1 MNYKWKQLSI
11 EDSSFYKGIGM
22 LLITFHNFFH
32 WVKPGTSENEFG
44 FHASRI
50 VDLWGN
56 LLHSPSDF
64 INLMFS
70 YFGHYGVQIFIFLS
84 GYGLMMAYH
93 KRKIGWTSFVFKRL
107 TKLYPALIIS
117 IVILILI
124 RIFQT
129 NELPNHT
136 ILNLYLLKL
145 SFLSNFFPRMGL
157 SVNGPWWF
165 YSMIIQLYFVF
176 PFLLW
181 VYKKTKQLG
190 LWLIV
195 LFSYA
200 AIVLFYDSFLV
211 VDLNI
216 YSLFIGHLP
225 EFILGM
231 IMAMHPPK
239 KSSYFLLPLAI
250 IVFALGNFY
259 KSFWYFSFLPLSFI
273 LMMGLQPLQKQVK
286 KAKGIY
292 RFILFFGEVSM
303 YTFAIHGFLRAPFV
317 DIANNLNSSTY
328 TVLIAIVFVIIS
340 TIMGLGIKSI
350 ETYYQR
356 VKSSDKWNKY
366 FLFNPTNKEPKFLQK
381 FIQNK
386 ANQSFIQFVFIF
398 IISDIFLRI
407 YGIIVIHYYQNV
419 FYNSWYNV
427 LLGIYDDISII
438 TIVSL
443 LLYFPIIFLSKF
455 SNKILNYSIYTAL
468 VFWVMLYIISV
479 NNLAVYID
487 NIQMN
492 TLGDTIN
499 YLLQDS
505 FSWIVVGIT
514 FFILF
519 EILIFKFILQI
530 KFHSILL
537 FLIFGLGIF
546 SAINSFY
553 LKPVKD
559 SHAVDMAYILQ
570 VNPIKLINKESIK
583 PSISTK
589 IVEEKQQKNNFLVF
603 ESNFDS
609 VNSDYY
615 AKDVFTG
622 NAFSGNNA
630 IMIRDSITYSPLL
643 AKQSLP
649 KNTKSIDVYVKMKF
663 KHLKTGANKLPL
675 LIIQVDSKDKKGNY
689 WNKFNP
695 FNTIL
700 LPLDGWA
707 EITFKQT
714 VKLKATDSQ
723 QNLKM
728 YFLNPHKTSALYDDL
743 YITISTD

>member
-32 WVKPGTSENEFG
+32 WVNPGTSENEFG
-44 FHASRI
+44 FNDNRI
-50 VDLWGN
+50 VELWGN
-56 LLHSPSDF
+56 LLHSPLDF

-70 YFGHYGVQIFIFLS
+70 YFGHFGVQIFIFLS
-84 GYGLMMAYH
+84 GYGLMIAYH

-117 IVILILI
+117 IIILILI
-124 RIFQT
+124 RIYQSS
-129 NELPNHT
+129 ELPSHV

-190 LWLIV
+190 LWIIV

-216 YSLFIGHLP
+216 YMLFIGHLP

-239 KSSYFLLPLAI
+239 KSTYILLPLAV

-273 LMMGLQPLQKQVK
+273 IMVGLQPLQKLIR
-286 KAKGIY
+286 KAKGVY
-292 RFILFFGEVSM
+292 KFILFFGEVSM

-328 TVLIAIVFVIIS
+328 TVLIAIVFVTIS

-350 ETYYQR
+350 EAYYQ
-356 VKSSDKWNKY
+356 KIKFSNKWTKY
-366 FLFNPTNKEPKFLQK
+366 SLLNSANEKPKFLQK

-407 YGIIVIHYYQNV
+407 YGIIVIHYYQDV

-438 TIVSL
+438 AGISIL
-443 LLYFPIIFLSKF
+443 FYFPVILLSKYA
-455 SNKILNYSIYTAL
+455 NRILQYFIYLAITIWL
-468 VFWVMLYIISV
+468 VAFVFSV
-479 NNLAVYID
+479 NNLAIYID
-487 NIQMN
+487 NIQMSN
-492 TLGDTIN
+492 LGEAAN
-499 YLLQDS
+499 SLLQNS
-505 FSWIVVGIT
+505 FSWIIFG
-514 FFILF
+514 ILF
-519 EILIFKFILQI
+519 LIILEILIFRFIQQM
-530 KFHSILL
+530 KFHSVML
-537 FLIFGLGIF
+537 FFIFGLGLF
-546 SAINSFY
+546 STINSFNQTTEE
-553 LKPVKD
+553 K
-559 SHAVDMAYILQ
+559 ATINMAYILE
-570 VNPIKLINKESIK
+570 VNPLKLINKESIK
-583 PSISTK
+583 PK
-589 IVEEKQQKNNFLVF
+589 IEHKKEKQQKNSSIVFGSDF
-603 ESNFDS
+603 ESN
-609 VNSDYY
+609 NPEYY
-615 AKDVFTG
+615 AKDLFTG
-622 NAFSGNNA
+622 DAFSGNKS
-630 IMIRDSITYSPLL
+630 IMIRDSIKYSPLL
-643 AKQSLP
+643 DKQVLP
-649 KNTKSIDVYVKMKF
+649 KNTKSISVNMNMKF
-663 KHLKTGANKLPL
+663 KHLKAGAHQLPL
-675 LIIQVDSKDKKGNY
+675 LVIQVDTKDKKDNY

-695 FNTIL
+695 FNTVL
-700 LPLDGWA
+700 LPLNGWT
-707 EITFKQT
+707 EISFKQT

-723 QNLKM
+723 QSLKI
-728 YFLNPHKTSALYDDL
+728 YFLNPNKTSALYDDL
-743 YITISTD
+743 FISVLVD

>member
-44 FHASRI
+44 FNANRI
-50 VDLWGN
+50 VELWEN

-70 YFGHYGVQIFIFLS
+70 YFGHFGVQIFIFLS
-84 GYGLMMAYH
+84 GYGLMIAYH

-117 IVILILI
+117 IIILILI
-124 RIFQT
+124 RIYQSS
-129 NELPNHT
+129 ELPNHI

-145 SFLSNFFPRMGL
+145 SFFSNFFPRMGL

-190 LWLIV
+190 LWIIV
-195 LFSYA
+195 LISYG
-200 AIVLFYDSFLV
+200 AIVLFYDSFLD

-216 YSLFIGHLP
+216 YMLFIGHLP

-239 KSSYFLLPLAI
+239 KSTYILLPLAV

-273 LMMGLQPLQKQVK
+273 LMVGLQPLQKLIS
-286 KAKGIY
+286 KAKGLY
-292 RFILFFGEVSM
+292 KFILFFGEASM

-317 DIANNLNSSTY
+317 DIANKLNSSTY
-328 TVLIAIVFVIIS
+328 TVLIAIVFVTSS

-350 ETYYQR
+350 EAYYQK
-356 VKSSDKWNKY
+356 VKSSNKWTKY
-366 FLFNPTNKEPKFLQK
+366 SLLNSANEKPRFLQK

-386 ANQSFIQFVFIF
+386 ANQTFIQFIFIF

-427 LLGIYDDISII
+427 LLGIYDDIGIIAGISI
-438 TIVSL
+438 
-443 LLYFPIIFLSKF
+443 LLYFPIILLSKYA
-455 SNKILNYSIYTAL
+455 NKILQYFIYFAIAIWLTAF
-468 VFWVMLYIISV
+468 VFSV
-479 NNLAVYID
+479 NNLAIYID
-487 NIQMN
+487 NLQTSNIGETVN
-492 TLGDTIN
+492 S
-499 YLLQDS
+499 LLQNS
-505 FSWIVVGIT
+505 FSWIVFGI
-514 FFILF
+514 FFLIIL
-519 EILIFKFILQI
+519 EIFIFRFIQQM
-530 KFHSILL
+530 KFHSMIL
-537 FLIFGLGIF
+537 FFIFGLGLF
-546 SAINSFY
+546 SAINSFKQTTEE
-553 LKPVKD
+553 KPTI
-559 SHAVDMAYILQ
+559 DMAYILE
-570 VNPIKLINKESIK
+570 VNPLKLINKESIK
-583 PSISTK
+583 PK
-589 IVEEKQQKNNFLVF
+589 IEFKKEKQQKNSSIVFGSDF
-603 ESNFDS
+603 ESN
-609 VNSDYY
+609 NSEYY
-615 AKDVFTG
+615 AKDLFTG
-622 NAFSGNNA
+622 DAFSGNKSV
-630 IMIRDSITYSPLL
+630 MIRDSIKYSPLL
-643 AKQSLP
+643 AKQALP
-649 KNTKSIDVYVKMKF
+649 RNTKSISVNVNMKF
-663 KHLKTGANKLPL
+663 KHLKAGAHQLPL
-675 LIIQVDSKDKKGNY
+675 LVIQVDTKDKKGNY

-695 FNTIL
+695 FNTVL
-700 LPLDGWA
+700 LPLNDWA
-707 EITFKQT
+707 EISFKQT

-723 QNLKM
+723 QSLKI
-728 YFLNPHKTSALYDDL
+728 YFLNPNKTSALYDDL
-743 YITISTD
+743 FISVAVD